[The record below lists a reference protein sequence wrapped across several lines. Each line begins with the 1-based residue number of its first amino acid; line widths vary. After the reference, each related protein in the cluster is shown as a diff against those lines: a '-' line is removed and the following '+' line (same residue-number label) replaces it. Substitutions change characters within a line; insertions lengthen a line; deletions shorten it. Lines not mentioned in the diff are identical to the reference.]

1 MIFAQVKAKD
11 YYKNFAAGW
20 CAKGHKSA
28 TEAKIEHDITNMQGA
43 VAGTQANCAVRA
55 EGAAADMSVGHR
67 TAAGDV
73 RTR

>member
-1 MIFAQVKAKD
+1 MIFAQVQAKK
-11 YYKNFAAGW
+11 YYENFAAGM

-28 TEAKIEHDITNMQGA
+28 TEAKTEHAITNMQGA
-43 VAGTQANCAVRA
+43 VAATQASCAVRA
-55 EGAAADMSVGHR
+55 EGAAADMSVSHR

>member
-1 MIFAQVKAKD
+1 MIFAQVKAKK
-11 YYKNFAAGW
+11 YYENFAAGW
-20 CAKGHKSA
+20 CAKGHKAA
-28 TEAKIEHDITNMQGA
+28 TEAKTKHDIANMQGA
-43 VAGTQANCAVRA
+43 VAGKQATCAMRA

>member
-1 MIFAQVKAKD
+1 MIFAQVQAKE

-20 CAKGHKSA
+20 CAKGHKKA
-28 TEAKIEHDITNMQGA
+28 TEAKTERDITNMKGA
-43 VAGTQANCAVRA
+43 VAGTQATCAVRA
-55 EGAAADMSVGHR
+55 EDAAADMSVGHR